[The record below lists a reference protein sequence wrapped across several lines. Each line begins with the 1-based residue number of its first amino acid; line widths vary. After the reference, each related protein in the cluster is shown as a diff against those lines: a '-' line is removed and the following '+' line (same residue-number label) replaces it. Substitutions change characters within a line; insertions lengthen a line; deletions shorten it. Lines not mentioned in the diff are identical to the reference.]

1 MYNDEYEHFSFLD
14 LFNEA
19 EDDDNTGA
27 DAGDADNTSGNDG
40 DTTDGGDSEGETS
53 DEDSNDDGG
62 GDEEDDGNDEFD
74 IDTSVDDDGD
84 DNNDDSSSDTSSSS
98 SSSSGDGSSSSM
110 GEGED
115 EPNPVNTTLF
125 DSLTPEEQAVKIK
138 ELKRLYREMF
148 TSVNDILNRIQKSN
162 IDEDTLDYTN
172 KLTSDLYDF
181 KTSLM
186 DYFVYQFNIK
196 SYPENDMKYNEFLY
210 YLNSFKDV
218 YEELASS
225 REKKLGKKSTK
236 S

>member
-62 GDEEDDGNDEFD
+62 DEEDDGNDEFD
-74 IDTSVDDDGD
+74 IDTSVDDGD
-84 DNNDDSSSDTSSSS
+84 DNNDDTSSDTSSS